1 MSQGMP
7 RVSGSHW
14 KLEEARKSPS
24 LEPSEGVWP
33 CPRLDFWP
41 PAVVCVG
48 FSKPL
53 SVLWQ
58 AWDGESCP
66 LVWVLWTWWRN
77 TSLCCCISALGGLAA
92 VGHEACRLAERP
104 GWTPLGRICGLP
116 GLGPVGGVVCRGCHT
131 LSSGTL
137 QRQGGV
143 FKGSLQG
150 GRSEGGI
157 RDVQN

>member
-1 MSQGMP
+1 MP

-14 KLEEARKSPS
+14 KLEEARKGPS

-33 CPRLDFWP
+33 CPRLDSWP

-66 LVWVLWTWWRN
+66 LVWVPWTWWRN

-92 VGHEACRLAERP
+92 VGHEARRRGREARLD
-104 GWTPLGRICGLP
+104 
-116 GLGPVGGVVCRGCHT
+116 
-131 LSSGTL
+131 SSGPYL
-137 QRQGGV
+137 WPAESGAYGRCCVQRTSHAVLWDTAASGGV